1 MADDK
6 VVPCWIYRSDKK
18 LETYLYL
25 AAENG
30 TDVVPD
36 ALLRA
41 MLPLELVMQLD
52 LHAERKLARADVE
65 QVMRELKDRGFYLQM
80 PPTEFEK
87 IDPRSGMV
95 H

>member
-1 MADDK
+1 
-6 VVPCWIYRSDKK
+6 
-18 LETYLYL
+18 
-25 AAENG
+25 
-30 TDVVPD
+30 
-36 ALLRA
+36 

>member
-1 MADDK
+1 M
-6 VVPCWIYRSDKK
+6 VQCWIYRSDKK

-25 AAENG
+25 AKEDG
-30 TDVVPD
+30 TDAVPE

-52 LHAERKLARADVE
+52 LTKERTLARADVV
-65 QVMRELKDRGFYLQM
+65 QVMQELRDRGFYLQM

-87 IDPRSGMV
+87 IDPRSGAV